1 MFEDIKGVIRT
12 HQSKKDKQCN
22 DPKKDKH
29 DIQRKQNIEQNWP
42 HKQRGWTQILQKGY
56 KFLLH
61 MWHPSYYSSYK
72 PGDKS

>member
-42 HKQRGWTQILQKGY
+42 HKQ
-56 KFLLH
+56 
-61 MWHPSYYSSYK
+61 
-72 PGDKS
+72 PGVNPDPPEGL